1 MYYRQY
7 LQETISQEAAEK
19 AASGGITNGE
29 KISRNT
35 LEEEAR
41 ESSLRGHGTAEERYV
56 LEVTELHKMV
66 SETNEINRFWQRQ
79 RGQGETIAM
88 GRSFINK
95 TAPNVES
102 KKEL

>member
-1 MYYRQY
+1 MDVRHY
-7 LQETISQEAAEK
+7 LEETISQEAAEN

-41 ESSLRGHGTAEERYV
+41 ETSLKGHGTAEERYV
-56 LEVTELHKMV
+56 FEVAKSYSMV
-66 SETNEINRFWQRQ
+66 SETDEINRFWQRQ

-95 TAPNVES
+95 TAPDVES